1 MTTTKNSSNSVRK
14 SYFDVLGICCT
25 SEVPLVERILN
36 PMNGVEKVLVNV
48 TTKTVIVFHDELL
61 TTQLQIVK
69 ALNQAR
75 LDANIRVYGEE
86 KKGKRWPSWYT
97 IGCGLLLVVSLFQ
110 YLYHPLKWLS
120 LAAAIFGLPPILSR
134 CYGSAR
140 NFTVDINILVLI
152 AVGGTVAMQ
161 DYIEAASIVFLFT
174 IAEWLESRASY
185 KATAVMSSLMSM
197 APQKAVLAEN
207 GDIVDAKDVK
217 LNTILA
223 VKAGEV
229 IPIDGIVVDGNCEV
243 DEKSL
248 TGEPFPVTKQ
258 MESKVLAGT
267 INLNGYISVKTTA
280 LADDCAVAKMAK
292 LVEEAQNTRSKTQRL
307 IDNCAKYYTPAVV
320 LLSVLLAAIPA
331 VLKVHNLKHWFHLAL
346 VVLVSACPCAL
357 ILSTPVATFCALTK
371 AATNGLLIKGGDY
384 LEILAKIKVVAFDK
398 TGTITRGEFSLTDF
412 QSVSQDIGLD
422 NLIYWV
428 ASIESKSS
436 HPMAAALVDYGSSN
450 SIKPQP
456 ENVTEYQNFPG
467 EGISGEI
474 DGRKIYVGNKKMAAR
489 ARCEIVSDLKK
500 EGQTIGYVFLDDT
513 QIGTFS
519 VADTCRTGVA
529 EAIKQLKGLG
539 LKTAMLTGDSH
550 SAAVRVQDQGLK
562 RSVSVD
568 QLGKALNFVHAD
580 LLPQDKVKFI
590 KELKKQGPTAMVGDG
605 VNDAPALASADIGIS
620 MGIAG
625 SALAT
630 ETSHITLMSNDIGK
644 IPQAIRLARKTR
656 RKIIENVSLS
666 IVTKGAI
673 LALAVAGHPFLWAA
687 VLADVGT
694 CLLVIFNSM
703 LLLRGTPVTHPHH
716 SHSSDTKGS
725 HEHHGHGHCHD
736 KKGSCGSKNHEK
748 SPTGTGNCNSNH
760 VKENCCSHGT
770 QDTRSDQVRMD
781 DHQTCPSK
789 TIHEHNHHE
798 HSFPDSSCEKKDSTR
813 RSISKHHHDHKG
825 CKSNSTTPLKAS
837 SHIIDISN
845 EETVKCEH
853 PHNHHEHV
861 EQSKIKKVAVDD
873 HHSCGSDHTHHGH
886 NDHHEHVEQSKIKK
900 VAVDDHYSCG
910 SDHTHQGHN
919 DHHEHVEGSKINACK
934 GSKVAVD
941 DHHSCGTDHTHH
953 GSQLLGAV
961 STDSNADHCHDH
973 SHAIAGNIN
982 LHNGVPESSKK
993 GNEIKHFHD
1002 KEDCFHNGHAHGHS
1016 KCKDPAITVGM
1027 KSNDPMV
1034 NCLMETSCNNTPT
1047 SVEHWCNSFE
1057 KREMDAC
1064 CKSYRKECGHHHQQ
1078 QHGCMGVGMGSL
1090 SEIITE

>member
-1 MTTTKNSSNSVRK
+1 MPTTTESSSNNSMKK

-36 PMNGVEKVLVNV
+36 PMNGVEKVVVNV

-61 TTQLQIVK
+61 TTQIQIVK

-86 KKGKRWPSWYT
+86 KKEKRWPSWYT
-97 IGCGLLLVVSLFQ
+97 IGCGLLVLVSLFQ
-110 YLYHPLKWLS
+110 YLFHPLKWVS
-120 LAAAIFGLPPILSR
+120 LAAAIVGLPPILSR

-161 DYIEAASIVFLFT
+161 DYIEAGSIVFLFT
-174 IAEWLESRASY
+174 IAEWLESRAGY
-185 KATAVMSSLMSM
+185 KATVVMASLMSM

-217 LNTILA
+217 VNTILA
-223 VKAGEV
+223 VKAGAV
-229 IPIDGIVVDGNCEV
+229 IPIDGIVVEGKCEV

-258 MESKVLAGT
+258 NESKVLAGT

-320 LLSVLLAAIPA
+320 LLAILLAAIPA

-398 TGTITRGEFSLTDF
+398 TGTITRGEFSVTDF
-412 QSVSQDIGLD
+412 QSVSQDVSLD

-436 HPMAAALVDYGSSN
+436 HPMAAALVEYGSSN
-450 SIKPQP
+450 SIKPKP

-474 DGRKIYVGNKKMAAR
+474 DGKKIYVGNKKMAAR

-500 EGQTIGYVFLDDT
+500 DGETIGYVFLEDI

-519 VADTCRTGVA
+519 VADTCRSGVA
-529 EAIKQLKGLG
+529 EAIMQLKGLG

-550 SAAVRVQDQGLK
+550 SAAMRVQDQLE
-562 RSVSVD
+562 
-568 QLGKALNFVHAD
+568 KAIEFVHAD
-580 LLPQDKVKFI
+580 LLPEEKVKFI
-590 KELKKQGPTAMVGDG
+590 KELKRKGPTAMIGDG
-605 VNDAPALASADIGIS
+605 VNDAPALATADIGIS

-644 IPQAIRLARKTR
+644 IPQAIRLARRTR

-673 LALAVAGHPFLWAA
+673 LALAVAGHPLLWAA

-694 CLLVIFNSM
+694 CLVVIFNSM
-703 LLLRGTPVTHPHH
+703 ILLRGTPVSHPRH
-716 SHSSDTKGS
+716 SHSSDTKHS
-725 HEHHGHGHCHD
+725 HEHHTHGHCHD
-736 KKGSCGSKNHEK
+736 QKGSCGSKNHQK
-748 SPTGTGNCNSNH
+748 APTGTNGCNSNY
-760 VKENCCSHGT
+760 VKENCCSHGDHT
-770 QDTRSDQVRMD
+770 QDTLSDQFRMN
-781 DHQTCPSK
+781 DHRTCLSETVPQ
-789 TIHEHNHHE
+789 HHHHE
-798 HSFPDSSCEKKDSTR
+798 HSFSDSSCENKDSNCRSISKHSFPSSSCEKKESTCR
-813 RSISKHHHDHKG
+813 NISKHHHDHGG
-825 CKSNSTTPLKAS
+825 CKSSSTTPLEAS
-837 SHIIDISN
+837 SHIIDINN
-845 EETVKCEH
+845 EETRKWEH
-853 PHNHHEHV
+853 QHDHHEHV
-861 EQSKIKKVAVDD
+861 EHLNINACKRSKVAVDD
-873 HHSCGSDHTHHGH
+873 HHSCGSD
-886 NDHHEHVEQSKIKK
+886 D
-900 VAVDDHYSCG
+900 
-910 SDHTHQGHN
+910 
-919 DHHEHVEGSKINACK
+919 
-934 GSKVAVD
+934 
-941 DHHSCGTDHTHH
+941 THH
-953 GSQLLGAV
+953 GSQLIGKV
-961 STDSNADHCHDH
+961 TTDSNADHCHDH
-973 SHAIAGNIN
+973 SHAISCDIN
-982 LHNGVPESSKK
+982 LHNGVSESSKK
-993 GNEIKHFHD
+993 SNEIKHFHP
-1002 KEDCFHNGHAHGHS
+1002 KEDCLQHGHGQ
-1016 KCKDPAITVGM
+1016 CKDQAKTVGM
-1027 KSNDPMV
+1027 NSNDPMA
-1034 NCLMETSCNNTPT
+1034 NCLFETSSNIASTAA
-1047 SVEHWCNSFE
+1047 VHWCNSLE
-1057 KREMDAC
+1057 KREMDGC
-1064 CKSYRKECGHHHQQ
+1064 CKSYMKECGHHHQQ
-1078 QHGCMGVGMGSL
+1078 QHGCLGVGIGSL
-1090 SEIITE
+1090 SEITTE

>member
-1 MTTTKNSSNSVRK
+1 MTTTKGPSSNSLKK

-61 TTQLQIVK
+61 TTQIQIVK

-97 IGCGLLLVVSLFQ
+97 IGCGLLLLVSVFQ

-140 NFTVDINILVLI
+140 NFAVDINILVLI

-161 DYIEAASIVFLFT
+161 DYIEAASVVFLFT

-229 IPIDGIVVDGNCEV
+229 IPIDGIVVEGNCEV

-398 TGTITRGEFSLTDF
+398 TGTITRGEFSVTDF
-412 QSVSQDIGLD
+412 QSISQNISLD

-474 DGRKIYVGNKKMAAR
+474 DGKKIYVGNKKMATR
-489 ARCEIVSDLKK
+489 ARCEIVSELKK
-500 EGQTIGYVFLDDT
+500 EGQTIGYVFLDDM

-550 SAAVRVQDQGLK
+550 SAAMRVQDQ
-562 RSVSVD
+562 
-568 QLGKALNFVHAD
+568 LGKGLDFVHAD

-673 LALAVAGHPFLWAA
+673 LALAVAGHPILWAA

-716 SHSSDTKGS
+716 SHSSDLKGS
-725 HEHHGHGHCHD
+725 HEHHRHGHCHD
-736 KKGSCGSKNHEK
+736 KKGSCGSKTHQK
-748 SPTGTGNCNSNH
+748 TPTRASTCNSNH
-760 VKENCCSHGT
+760 VKENCCSQGT
-770 QDTRSDQVRMD
+770 QDTHSYQVRMD

-789 TIHEHNHHE
+789 TIPEHHHHG
-798 HSFPDSSCEKKDSTR
+798 HSYSVSSCEKKDSTC
-813 RSISKHHHDHKG
+813 RSISKHHHDHEG
-825 CKSNSTTPLKAS
+825 CKSSSTTPLKAS
-837 SHIIDISN
+837 SHIIDINN

-861 EQSKIKKVAVDD
+861 EQSKTKKVAVDD

-886 NDHHEHVEQSKIKK
+886 NDHHEHVE
-900 VAVDDHYSCG
+900 H
-910 SDHTHQGHN
+910 
-919 DHHEHVEGSKINACK
+919 SKINACK
-934 GSKVAVD
+934 GSKLAVD
-941 DHHSCGTDHTHH
+941 DHHSCGFDHTHQ
-953 GSQLLGAV
+953 GSQFFGKV

-973 SHAIAGNIN
+973 SRAIACNIN
-982 LHNGVPESSKK
+982 LHNGVPESRKK

-1002 KEDCFHNGHAHGHS
+1002 KEDCFHSGHGHGHS
-1016 KCKDPAITVGM
+1016 KCKDPAITFGT
-1027 KSNDPMV
+1027 KSNDPIV
-1034 NCLMETSCNNTPT
+1034 VCLMETSCNNTST
-1047 SVEHWCNSFE
+1047 AVEHWCNSFE
-1057 KREMDAC
+1057 KREKDAC

-1078 QHGCMGVGMGSL
+1078 QHGCMGVGMESL

>member
-1 MTTTKNSSNSVRK
+1 MTTTKGPSSNSLKK

-61 TTQLQIVK
+61 TTQIQIVK

-97 IGCGLLLVVSLFQ
+97 IGCGLLLLVSLFQ

-140 NFTVDINILVLI
+140 NYTVDINILVLI
-152 AVGGTVAMQ
+152 AVGGTAAMQ

-185 KATAVMSSLMSM
+185 KATAAMSTLLNL

-229 IPIDGIVVDGNCEV
+229 IPIDGIVVEGNCEV

-258 MESKVLAGT
+258 MDSKVLAGT

-357 ILSTPVATFCALTK
+357 ILSTPVATFCALTR

-398 TGTITRGEFSLTDF
+398 TGTITRGEFSVTDF
-412 QSVSQDIGLD
+412 RSVSQDISLD

-474 DGRKIYVGNKKMAAR
+474 DGRKIYVGNKKMAIR
-489 ARCEIVSDLKK
+489 ARCEI
-500 EGQTIGYVFLDDT
+500 DDM

-550 SAAVRVQDQGLK
+550 SAAVRVQ
-562 RSVSVD
+562 D

-644 IPQAIRLARKTR
+644 IPQAIRLARRTR

-673 LALAVAGHPFLWAA
+673 LALAVAGHPLLWAA

-703 LLLRGTPVTHPHH
+703 LLLRGTPVTHQHH
-716 SHSSDTKGS
+716 SHSSNLKGS
-725 HEHHGHGHCHD
+725 PEHHRHGHCHD
-736 KKGSCGSKNHEK
+736 NKGSCGSKNQEK
-748 SPTGTGNCNSNH
+748 NPTGTSTCNSNQ

-770 QDTRSDQVRMD
+770 QDTRPDQVRMD

-789 TIHEHNHHE
+789 TIPEHHHHQ
-798 HSFPDSSCEKKDSTR
+798 HSHSISSGEKKDSNCRDNSCEKRDSTC
-813 RSISKHHHDHKG
+813 RSISKHHHDHEG
-825 CKSNSTTPLKAS
+825 CKSSSTTALKAS
-837 SHIIDISN
+837 SHIIDINN

-861 EQSKIKKVAVDD
+861 EQSKIKKVAVDH

-886 NDHHEHVEQSKIKK
+886 NDHHEHVE
-900 VAVDDHYSCG
+900 
-910 SDHTHQGHN
+910 
-919 DHHEHVEGSKINACK
+919 GSKFNACK
-934 GSKVAVD
+934 GSKLLVD
-941 DHHSCGTDHTHH
+941 DHHSCGTGHTHY

-961 STDSNADHCHDH
+961 STDSNANHGHDH
-973 SHAIAGNIN
+973 SPAIACNIN
-982 LHNGVPESSKK
+982 LHNGVPESSNK
-993 GNEIKHFHD
+993 GKEIKHFHD
-1002 KEDCFHNGHAHGHS
+1002 KEDCFHNGYGHS
-1016 KCKDPAITVGM
+1016 KCKDPAITVGI

-1047 SVEHWCNSFE
+1047 AVEHWCNSFE
-1057 KREMDAC
+1057 KREMGAC
-1064 CKSYRKECGHHHQQ
+1064 CKSYRKECSHHHQH
-1078 QHGCMGVGMGSL
+1078 QHGCLGVGMGSL

>member
-1 MTTTKNSSNSVRK
+1 MTTTTKTSSNNSMKK

-25 SEVPLVERILN
+25 SEVPLVERILH

-48 TTKTVIVFHDELL
+48 TTKTVIVFHDEFLI
-61 TTQLQIVK
+61 TQIQIVK

-75 LDANIRVYGEE
+75 LEANIRVYGEE

-97 IGCGLLLVVSLFQ
+97 IGCGLLLLVSIFQ

-120 LAAAIFGLPPILSR
+120 LAATILGLPPLLSR

-152 AVGGTVAMQ
+152 AVGGTLAMQ

-174 IAEWLESRASY
+174 VAEWLESRASY
-185 KATAVMSSLMSM
+185 KATAVMASLMSM

-217 LNTILA
+217 VNTILA

-229 IPIDGIVVDGNCEV
+229 IPIDGIVVEGKCEV

-258 MESKVLAGT
+258 NESKVLAGT
-267 INLNGYISVKTTA
+267 VNLNGTHLIPLLFFFKMMLYKCKTTS

-292 LVEEAQNTRSKTQRL
+292 LVEEAQNTRSRTQRL

-320 LLSVLLAAIPA
+320 LLAILLAVVPA
-331 VLKVHNLKHWFHLAL
+331 ALKVHNLTHWFCLAL

-398 TGTITRGEFSLTDF
+398 TGTLTRGEFSVTDF
-412 QSVSQDIGLD
+412 QSVSQDVSLD
-422 NLIYWV
+422 NLVYWV
-428 ASIESKSS
+428 ASIERKSS
-436 HPMAAALVDYGSSN
+436 HPMAAALVEYGSSN
-450 SIKPQP
+450 SIKPKP

-474 DGRKIYVGNKKMAAR
+474 DGKNIYVGNKKMAAR
-489 ARCEIVSDLKK
+489 ARCEIVSDLNKDG
-500 EGQTIGYVFLDDT
+500 ETIGYVFLEDI
-513 QIGTFS
+513 QIGIFS
-519 VADTCRTGVA
+519 VADTCRSGVA
-529 EAIKQLKGLG
+529 EAIKQLNGLG

-550 SAAVRVQDQGLK
+550 SAAMRVH
-562 RSVSVD
+562 D
-568 QLGKALNFVHAD
+568 QLGKAIEFVHAD
-580 LLPQDKVKFI
+580 LLPEEKVNFI
-590 KELKKQGPTAMVGDG
+590 KELKKQGPTAMIGDE
-605 VNDAPALASADIGIS
+605 VNDAPASATADIGIS

-630 ETSHITLMSNDIGK
+630 ETSHITL
-644 IPQAIRLARKTR
+644 IRTR

-673 LALAVAGHPFLWAA
+673 LALAVAGHPLLWAA

-703 LLLRGTPVTHPHH
+703 LLLRGTPVTHPRH
-716 SHSSDTKGS
+716 SHSSNLKHS
-725 HEHHGHGHCHD
+725 HKNHTHGHCHD
-736 KKGSCGSKNHEK
+736 KKGSCGSKDHQKN
-748 SPTGTGNCNSNH
+748 PTGSDGCNSNH
-760 VKENCCSHGT
+760 AKENCCSHGDHT
-770 QDTRSDQVRMD
+770 HDSRSDQFRMD
-781 DHQTCPSK
+781 DHQTCPSE
-789 TIHEHNHHE
+789 TVPQHHHHEHSFSDSSCESKDSNCRGISK
-798 HSFPDSSCEKKDSTR
+798 HSFPDSSCEKKDSTC
-813 RSISKHHHDHKG
+813 RSISKHHHDHGG
-825 CKSNSTTPLKAS
+825 CKSSITTPLKAS
-837 SHIIDISN
+837 SHIIDINN
-845 EETVKCEH
+845 EETRKCEH
-853 PHNHHEHV
+853 QYNHHEHV
-861 EQSKIKKVAVDD
+861 E
-873 HHSCGSDHTHHGH
+873 CL
-886 NDHHEHVEQSKIKK
+886 
-900 VAVDDHYSCG
+900 
-910 SDHTHQGHN
+910 
-919 DHHEHVEGSKINACK
+919 KINACK

-941 DHHSCGTDHTHH
+941 DHHSCGSDHTHH
-953 GSQLLGAV
+953 GSQLLGKV

-973 SHAIAGNIN
+973 SHAIACDIN
-982 LHNGVPESSKK
+982 LHNGVSESSKK
-993 GNEIKHFHD
+993 SNEIKKFHP
-1002 KEDCFHNGHAHGHS
+1002 KEDCLHNGHGHS
-1016 KCKDPAITVGM
+1016 KCKDQAKAKTVGM
-1027 KSNDPMV
+1027 NSNDTMV
-1034 NCLMETSCNNTPT
+1034 NSAA
-1047 SVEHWCNSFE
+1047 HWCNSLE
-1057 KREMDAC
+1057 KREMGGC
-1064 CKSYRKECGHHHQQ
+1064 CKSYMKECGHHHQQ
-1078 QHGCMGVGMGSL
+1078 QHGCLGVGMGTL